1 MFINT
6 QYSMKRFTKHV
17 LIIGAIILATAIILG
32 AFGAHALRD
41 RLSEASLE
49 VFKTGV
55 LYQFMHG
62 FAILIMAVLSM
73 HLPESKLR
81 SPVMFFV
88 LGILCFSGSLYF
100 LSTQAL
106 TGLPLKFL
114 GPITPLGGL
123 LFILGWLVF
132 IVQIVKK

>member
-1 MFINT
+1 
-6 QYSMKRFTKHV
+6 MKRFTRHV
-17 LIIGAIILATAIILG
+17 LVIGAGALVTAIILG

-41 RLSEASLE
+41 KLSESSLE

-62 FAILIMAVLSM
+62 FAILIMAVLSL

-81 SPVMFFV
+81 IPVMFFV

-100 LSTQAL
+100 LATQDL
-106 TGLPLKFL
+106 TGLHLRFL
-114 GPITPLGGL
+114 GPITPVGGL
-123 LFILGWLVF
+123 LFIVGWLIF
-132 IVQIVKK
+132 IVQVVKK